1 MVTDWQQIV
10 SFIAFASM
18 AFGAVAAINQSN
30 IKRLMAYSSIANV
43 GYALVGLAAG
53 TPEGLSGML
62 IYMAIYVVMNA
73 GTFAIILAMRQQGRM
88 VEGIVDLAGLGKT
101 RPMLAAS
108 LAIFMFSLAGIP
120 PLAGFFG
127 KLFVFRAAINSGLY
141 TLAVLGVLASVVG
154 AFYYLRII
162 KIMYFDEPRE
172 GFDKPMEWELAGVLT
187 ISALAILLF
196 FILPLPLLA
205 GADTA
210 AAALF
215 HG

>member
-1 MVTDWQQIV
+1 
-10 SFIAFASM
+10 
-18 AFGAVAAINQSN
+18 
-30 IKRLMAYSSIANV
+30 
-43 GYALVGLAAG
+43 
-53 TPEGLSGML
+53 
-62 IYMAIYVVMNA
+62 MAIYVVMNA

-141 TLAVLGVLASVVG
+141 ALAVLGVLASVVG

-187 ISALAILLF
+187 ISALVILLF